1 METIAVFVNDAAHA
15 RHVLEP
21 LLEGGRPTRWIVV
34 ACAPRLTRH
43 IGRWVSNAARTQWRE
58 RWASELYA
66 ELEPELAA
74 DGSRVEKMLARRPLV
89 EVSARLQAREAGVR
103 LLDAR
108 APRWGPPDEP
118 ITVAQPAE
126 QSRWVAPLAVTTGLS
141 AMLAL
146 VD

>member
-34 ACAPRLTRH
+34 ACAPKLTRH

-74 DGSRVEKMLARRPLV
+74 DGNRVEKMLARRPLV
-89 EVSARLQAREAGVR
+89 EVSARLQSREAGVR

-108 APRWGPPDEP
+108 APRWGQPDEP

>member
-34 ACAPRLTRH
+34 ACAPKLTRH

-66 ELEPELAA
+66 ELEPGLAA
-74 DGSRVEKMLARRPLV
+74 DGNRVEKMLARRPLV
-89 EVSARLQAREAGVR
+89 EVSARLQSREAGVR

-108 APRWGPPDEP
+108 APRWGHPDEP